1 MSNLLTK
8 HSLWIFT
15 SIFSLTILLG
25 SMDASA
31 MGSSGFLKRM
41 KSKDGCCLCNRK
53 HQDTEEVSDTDSV
66 NDQTAV
72 ESNTDEVEKMER
84 GGIFARL
91 RSRRSGKEVVIDAEE
106 MTQKS
111 SSDAP
116 VEAIP
121 PAPKS

>member
-1 MSNLLTK
+1 MSSLLTK

-15 SIFSLTILLG
+15 SIFALNIFIG
-25 SMDASA
+25 STDASA
-31 MGSSGFLKRM
+31 IGGSGFLKRM

-53 HQDTEEVSDTDSV
+53 NQDTAEVSGTDSA

-72 ESNTDEVEKMER
+72 ESNAEEMEKMEQ

-91 RSRRSGKEVVIDAEE
+91 RSRRSGKEVFVDAEE

>member
-1 MSNLLTK
+1 M
-8 HSLWIFT
+8 
-15 SIFSLTILLG
+15 
-25 SMDASA
+25 
-31 MGSSGFLKRM
+31 
-41 KSKDGCCLCNRK
+41 CNRK

-72 ESNTDEVEKMER
+72 ESNADEMEKMER

-106 MTQKS
+106 MFQKS